1 MNKIIFFLLTSVVV
15 INSCKKDEEPEL
27 VADYR
32 DAITGN
38 YSGIKVITS
47 PADSGIGFDYDTTAV
62 VLNISRS
69 ETDSLIGLVFAGESS
84 GTYTFKYSGG
94 LFTSTA
100 SYHPPTLSLV
110 NDSLF
115 FSHQPGLGPYWINCY
130 TKKTN

>member
-1 MNKIIFFLLTSVVV
+1 MKKIIFILLTSVIV
-15 INSCKKDEEPEL
+15 IYSCKKDEEPET
-27 VADYR
+27 DYR

-38 YSGIKVITS
+38 YSGIRVITS
-47 PADSGIGFDYDTTAV
+47 PSDSGIGLDHDTSAV

-69 ETDSLIGLVFAGESS
+69 ETDSMIGLVFAGDSN

-94 LFTSTA
+94 AFTSTA
-100 SYHPPTLSLV
+100 SYHPPTLTLT

-130 TKKTN
+130 TKKAN